1 MKYAKITLI
10 MSFTK
15 NIPET
20 VRNELVNGFDV
31 TSEYCKT
38 PQKWQIKIPKTPK
51 IMPNTVFLPVPSPQ
65 SADAAKKPKINP
77 PVAPKSF

>member
-1 MKYAKITLI
+1 MKYAKITLM
-10 MSFTK
+10 MSFIK

-20 VRNELVNGFDV
+20 VRNELTTEFAV

-38 PQKWQIKIPKTPK
+38 PHKWQIKIPKIPK